1 MYIICGM
8 ILDVSHALQC
18 MMQGH
23 AVEIHTYMV
32 SQEISGGMLP
42 WGKFEI
48 LCYVY
53 LRPLK
58 AGPSL

>member
-32 SQEISGGMLP
+32 SQGYIWRYACSPGENLR
-42 WGKFEI
+42 F
-48 LCYVY
+48 YVMY
-53 LRPLK
+53 I
-58 AGPSL
+58 